1 MTTPDKSPGRPKTI
15 TSELEYE
22 IILYTTEN
30 PRATLSQIKLNLE
43 LDVSEMAISKKLKA
57 NDLSCRVARRK
68 LSING
73 NQRACRLQF
82 VNNYID
88 FTEWNR
94 TIFVDESTF
103 ETCYKTRELVRRP
116 TGSAFNEKYVTNL
129 QKTGKRNVS
138 VFGLMTAHEFGPLI
152 RIENTFTAEQ
162 YCNILNE
169 TVLPYIEEHF
179 GDHFYFYQDN
189 SPIHKAS
196 RSMNWFRLN
205 FPPDQLLPVPPRS
218 ADLNPI
224 EHAWHRAKVMVK
236 DENGYNSS
244 EDLWLAICDAW
255 NDLRR
260 DHQWLARNLV
270 DSMPRRLYECGC
282 NNGGITSY

>member
-57 NDLSCRVARRK
+57 NDLSCRVALRK

-103 ETCYKTRELVRRP
+103 ETCYKTRELE
-116 TGSAFNEKYVTNL
+116 GQLAALLMKSML
-129 QKTGKRNVS
+129 QICKK
-138 VFGLMTAHEFGPLI
+138 P
-152 RIENTFTAEQ
+152 
-162 YCNILNE
+162 
-169 TVLPYIEEHF
+169 
-179 GDHFYFYQDN
+179 
-189 SPIHKAS
+189 AS
-196 RSMNWFRLN
+196 EMFLC
-205 FPPDQLLPVPPRS
+205 L
-218 ADLNPI
+218 
-224 EHAWHRAKVMVK
+224 
-236 DENGYNSS
+236 G
-244 EDLWLAICDAW
+244 
-255 NDLRR
+255 
-260 DHQWLARNLV
+260 
-270 DSMPRRLYECGC
+270 
-282 NNGGITSY
+282 